1 MRATRYH
8 LPTLKEVPAEAQM
21 SSHVFLIRGGFI
33 RKLAAGIYDYLPL
46 GYKAIRK
53 VEEIVRQEMAR
64 AGALE
69 VLLPSLIPAELWIE
83 SGRWEKYGPELL
95 RLQDRKASEFC
106 FGPTHEEVIVDL
118 VRRDVR
124 TYRELPRNLFQIQ
137 TKFRDEMR
145 PRAGLIRGR
154 EFIMKDAY
162 SFDADL
168 AGAQRSYQDM
178 YRAYGRIFARCGLD
192 FRPVEA
198 ATGNIGGSSSHEFQ
212 VLTDSGEDRIVSCS
226 HCGYAANVEMA
237 ELDLPDLPP
246 VDPAAFLP
254 REPVATPGKKTIE
267 EVSTFLGVSPQQT
280 AKLLVYL
287 ADGQPVAA
295 LLRGDRELNEAKLQ
309 SATGASQL
317 VAATDAAILE
327 VTGQPCG
334 FLTPVGL
341 PLPLYVDREVAGTAN
356 LVAGGG
362 AVDLHERNVN
372 YGRDFAATRVLDL
385 RVAAAG
391 DRCPRCRE
399 GSYQEFKGI
408 EVGHVFLLGTR
419 YSAPMGCSYL
429 DEQGQD
435 QPMVMGCYGI
445 GITRIVSAAIEQ
457 NCDANGICWPVT
469 LAPFQVELLPVGKP
483 GDVTYQEA
491 ARLHDLLQEAGVDV
505 LLDDRPE
512 RAGSKFK
519 DADLWG
525 IPVRV
530 TLGGRSV
537 EEGVAEVGLRR
548 DLGATRKVPLGEVVA
563 HVQELLGA
571 ELALIEGRVASWDRL
586 VAG

>member
-1 MRATRYH
+1 VRATRYH

-362 AVDLHERNVN
+362 AVDLH
-372 YGRDFAATRVLDL
+372 
-385 RVAAAG
+385 
-391 DRCPRCRE
+391 
-399 GSYQEFKGI
+399 
-408 EVGHVFLLGTR
+408 
-419 YSAPMGCSYL
+419 
-429 DEQGQD
+429 
-435 QPMVMGCYGI
+435 
-445 GITRIVSAAIEQ
+445 
-457 NCDANGICWPVT
+457 
-469 LAPFQVELLPVGKP
+469 
-483 GDVTYQEA
+483 
-491 ARLHDLLQEAGVDV
+491 
-505 LLDDRPE
+505 
-512 RAGSKFK
+512 
-519 DADLWG
+519 
-525 IPVRV
+525 
-530 TLGGRSV
+530 
-537 EEGVAEVGLRR
+537 
-548 DLGATRKVPLGEVVA
+548 
-563 HVQELLGA
+563 
-571 ELALIEGRVASWDRL
+571 
-586 VAG
+586 